1 MSAYNLNGTSYV
13 VHFPLDYFH
22 LLNCICVFK
31 VVNKSKTCGQN
42 GDFVQFA
49 AKRITSDSWPV
60 INNNY
65 YFRPRPEQP
74 YYFIHNIN
82 TSTELPTN
90 KFEVE
95 SLSRETDGTDTKSPS
110 VFTFNGKEIS
120 TKKKEQEIRYGNY
133 SSIRCEIR
141 CGTDTSKYEP
151 VGVVIDYLKVPKYV
165 KLTQEELDLVED
177 TSQVLE
183 FPEPVCFEIMNELVH
198 LAMENIGEPR
208 LQTHIPV
215 TTSVASPVQQSA
227 K

>member
-1 MSAYNLNGTSYV
+1 M
-13 VHFPLDYFH
+13 
-22 LLNCICVFK
+22 
-31 VVNKSKTCGQN
+31 
-42 GDFVQFA
+42 
-49 AKRITSDSWPV
+49 
-60 INNNY
+60 INSNY

-120 TKKKEQEIRYGNY
+120 TKKKEQEVRYGNY

-165 KLTQEELDLVED
+165 KLT
-177 TSQVLE
+177 
-183 FPEPVCFEIMNELVH
+183 
-198 LAMENIGEPR
+198 
-208 LQTHIPV
+208 
-215 TTSVASPVQQSA
+215 
-227 K
+227 